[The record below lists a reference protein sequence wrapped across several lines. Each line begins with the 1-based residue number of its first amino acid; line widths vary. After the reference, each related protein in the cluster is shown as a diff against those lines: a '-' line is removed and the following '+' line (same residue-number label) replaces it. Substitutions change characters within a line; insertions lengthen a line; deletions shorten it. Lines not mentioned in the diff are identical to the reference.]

1 MCRRG
6 SGLKAVEKV
15 FLTSFRAFDNIVLP
29 LLQFSFQ
36 LLLSDTLVVQP
47 VTKLVNLQ
55 EDSAHDRQPVRAVKT
70 LQFEVLTSSEDS

>member
-1 MCRRG
+1 M
-6 SGLKAVEKV
+6 
-15 FLTSFRAFDNIVLP
+15 LP